1 MSEKPPSTPAEW
13 LKFLAD
19 LAAKH
24 PLVAITA
31 AGAEFHRCC
40 IELLENAAAEKADIL
55 DLQADLLTILPRF
68 LNAVTQAKHNGTA
81 CQVCASRDAAALY
94 AEIVRDMSEL
104 ALRQNTGGTH

>member
-1 MSEKPPSTPAEW
+1 MTTNTPHTPAQW

-31 AGAEFHRCC
+31 AGEEFHRCC
-40 IELLENAAAEKADIL
+40 IELLDNAADENVDIL

-81 CQVCASRDAAALY
+81 CLGCAIRDAGSLY
-94 AEIVRDMSEL
+94 AEIVRDMNEL
-104 ALRQNTGGTH
+104 AARQSTGGTH